1 MRAFQGTAVLLV
13 ALLCGPH
20 LHAQQ
25 ITGNELS
32 QWLSEA
38 NNSQAGIASDRQ
50 QVNIARGY
58 ALGVAET
65 LVSSKVI
72 CIPDGITRDQILDI
86 IPMMLYTQ
94 PQLRHMNAN
103 SLVSK
108 ALQDV
113 FPCKP
118 K

>member
-1 MRAFQGTAVLLV
+1 MRAFQGTAALLV
-13 ALLCGPH
+13 SLFCGPH

-25 ITGNELS
+25 ITGNELY

-38 NNSQAGIASDRQ
+38 KSSQAGITSDGQ
-50 QVNIARGY
+50 QTNIARGY
-58 ALGVAET
+58 VLGVTET
-65 LVSSKVI
+65 LVSSKII

-86 IPMMLYTQ
+86 MPMMLHAR
-94 PQLRHMNAN
+94 PQLRHLNAN
-103 SLVSK
+103 RLVAS
-108 ALQDV
+108 ALHDV

>member
-1 MRAFQGTAVLLV
+1 MRAFQGTAALLV

-38 NNSQAGIASDRQ
+38 NKSQAGIASDRQ

-65 LVSSKVI
+65 LASSKSI
-72 CIPDGITRDQILDI
+72 CIPDSVTRDQILDI
-86 IPMMLYTQ
+86 VHMMLGTQ
-94 PQLRHMNAN
+94 PQLGHMNAN
-103 SLVSK
+103 SQVAA
-108 ALQDV
+108 ALQNT

-118 K
+118 R

>member
-1 MRAFQGTAVLLV
+1 MNAVQSAVALLV

-25 ITGNELS
+25 ITGNELH
-32 QWLSEA
+32 QWLSETQK
-38 NNSQAGIASDRQ
+38 SQAGTASDHQ

-58 ALGVAET
+58 VLGVAET

-72 CIPDGITRDQILDI
+72 CIPDGITRDQILDML
-86 IPMMLYTQ
+86 PVMLYAQ

-103 SLVSK
+103 SLVSR

>member
-1 MRAFQGTAVLLV
+1 MRAFQGTAALLV
-13 ALLCGPH
+13 ALLCVPH

-25 ITGNELS
+25 ITGNELY

-38 NNSQAGIASDRQ
+38 NKSQAGIASDRQ

-65 LVSSKVI
+65 LASSKSI
-72 CIPDGITRDQILDI
+72 CIPDSVTHDQILEVVH
-86 IPMMLYTQ
+86 MMLGTQ
-94 PQLRHMNAN
+94 PQLGHMNAN
-103 SLVSK
+103 QLV
-108 ALQDV
+108 AATLQDV

-118 K
+118 R

>member
-1 MRAFQGTAVLLV
+1 MRAFLGTTALLV
-13 ALLCGPH
+13 AVLCGPH

-25 ITGNELS
+25 ITGNELH
-32 QWLSEA
+32 QWLSETQK
-38 NNSQAGIASDRQ
+38 SQAGITAGSQ
-50 QVNIARGY
+50 QANIARGY

-72 CIPDGITRDQILDI
+72 CIPEGIKRDQILDI
-86 IPMMLYTQ
+86 IPMMLYAQ

-103 SLVSK
+103 SLVSR

-113 FPCKP
+113 FPCRP

>member
-1 MRAFQGTAVLLV
+1 MKAVQGAAALLV
-13 ALLCGPH
+13 SLLCGPH

-25 ITGNELS
+25 ITGYELH
-32 QWLSEA
+32 QWLSEIQK
-38 NNSQAGIASDRQ
+38 SQAGIASDHQ

-58 ALGVAET
+58 GLGVAET

-72 CIPDGITRDQILDI
+72 CIPNGITRDQVLDI
-86 IPMMLYTQ
+86 IPMMLYAQ

-103 SLVSK
+103 SLVSR

-118 K
+118 R

>member
-1 MRAFQGTAVLLV
+1 VD
-13 ALLCGPH
+13 H
-20 LHAQQ
+20 
-25 ITGNELS
+25 
-32 QWLSEA
+32 
-38 NNSQAGIASDRQ
+38 Q

-58 ALGVAET
+58 VLGVAET

-86 IPMMLYTQ
+86 IPMMLYAK

-103 SLVSK
+103 SLVSR

-113 FPCKP
+113 FLASQDRWQLLCCIP
-118 K
+118 

>member
-1 MRAFQGTAVLLV
+1 MNAAQGAAALLV
-13 ALLCGPH
+13 ALLCRPH

-25 ITGNELS
+25 ITGNELH
-32 QWLSEA
+32 QWVSETQK
-38 NNSQAGIASDRQ
+38 SQAGIASDHQ

-58 ALGVAET
+58 TLGVAET

-72 CIPDGITRDQILDI
+72 CIPDDITRDQILDI
-86 IPMMLYTQ
+86 IHMMLGTQ

-103 SLVSK
+103 SLVSR
-108 ALQDV
+108 ALQDL